1 MRRIL
6 SVALIFMAVSVI
18 EVDAI
23 EGARIISFGT
33 STCGDFVAQSAQG
46 QQMYLSWAA
55 GYISGAN
62 MLDPSD
68 ARLTGA
74 SWTPAS
80 FLLWLQNYC
89 SSHDLDPFVKAVG
102 ELRRSFAVKEGLI
115 RK

>member
-1 MRRIL
+1 MRTIL
-6 SVALIFMAVSVI
+6 TVALILAVSVN
-18 EVDAI
+18 EADAI

-62 MLDPSD
+62 MLDQSD

-80 FLLWLQNYC
+80 FLLWLKNYC
-89 SSHDLDPFVKAVG
+89 SLHDLDPFVKAVG

-115 RK
+115 GR

>member
-1 MRRIL
+1 MRTTIL
-6 SVALIFMAVSVI
+6 PVALILAVSVN
-18 EVDAI
+18 EAGAI

-62 MLDPSD
+62 MLDQSD

-80 FLLWLQNYC
+80 FLLWLKNYC
-89 SSHDLDPFVKAVG
+89 SLHDLDPFVKAVG

-115 RK
+115 GR

>member
-6 SVALIFMAVSVI
+6 PVALILMAVSVN
-18 EVDAI
+18 EADAI

-46 QQMYLSWAA
+46 RQMYLSWAA
-55 GYISGAN
+55 GYVSGAN
-62 MLDPSD
+62 MLDQSD

-74 SWTPAS
+74 SWSPAS
-80 FLLWLQNYC
+80 FLLWLKNYC
-89 SSHDLDPFVKAVG
+89 SVHDLDPFVKAVG

-115 RK
+115 SR